1 MNLDAIRTTLSG
13 PMSHPQDFG
22 TLRPAAVLVLICGSP
37 PHVIMTEKP
46 RHMRI
51 HAGEM
56 SFPGGKPEKGD
67 ADLCDTALRETRE
80 EIGFSVDRGDVI
92 GQLDAVSTL
101 NSKFLIL
108 PFVAVLD
115 YIPPMNAND
124 EVRSILSIPLEPFL
138 STLTPDTAHGPY
150 PEMFAL
156 RHQDKIVWG
165 ASARILKQVRLRLM
179 GPARGRT
186 GLPGGNL
193 EQGHLQGC
201 GPTRGADGRRG

>member
-1 MNLDAIRTTLSG
+1 MNLDTIRAAFSG
-13 PMSHPQDFG
+13 PLSQPKDTG

-67 ADLCDTALRETRE
+67 DDLCDTALRETRE
-80 EIGFSVDRGDVI
+80 EIGFCVDRGDVI

-124 EVRSILSIPLEPFL
+124 EVGSILSIPLEPFL
-138 STLTPDTAHGPY
+138 STLIPDTVHGPY

-156 RHQDKIVWG
+156 QHQDKIVWG
-165 ASARILKQVRLRLM
+165 ASARILKQMHHRLM
-179 GPARGRT
+179 GRVMG
-186 GLPGGNL
+186 
-193 EQGHLQGC
+193 Q
-201 GPTRGADGRRG
+201 D